1 MLWTVRGRR
10 RLSIITF
17 ALIWATALRIGSRCT
32 LGLGLLSL
40 RITVRI
46 LDALHR
52 GSSQVETFVAFRAS
66 VCTIDRTIVACC
78 RCAVKTVACL
88 CRCSGV
94 GAA

>member
-10 RLSIITF
+10 RLSVLTF
-17 ALIWATALRIGSRCT
+17 ALIWTTALRIGSRCT

-40 RITVRI
+40 RITVCI
-46 LDALHR
+46 LGALHL
-52 GSSQVETFVAFRAS
+52 GIFQVETLVAFRAS

-88 CRCSGV
+88 CRCSG
-94 GAA
+94 GDAA

>member
-1 MLWTVRGRR
+1 MRRTVDAGGGKAIRT
-10 RLSIITF
+10 L
-17 ALIWATALRIGSRCT
+17 ALLVASTNSVGSRCT
-32 LGLGLLSL
+32 LGHCLPSL

-46 LDALHR
+46 LGALHR
-52 GSSQVETFVAFRAS
+52 GIYQVETLVAFRAS

-88 CRCSGV
+88 CRCSGG